1 MPDLFAVGLGGRYS
15 MSDWGSWV
23 LGVSRAQQSLG
34 NGWRYQL
41 GYQVDVSTDV
51 QLSWVNEQ
59 RGDGYSDLSG
69 YGGVP
74 AAGSSV
80 RNQWQ
85 LSVPM
90 GRWGDISG
98 TYEQLDAT
106 AGESRQTFGLAQQR
120 SEEHTSEL

>member
-1 MPDLFAVGLGGRYS
+1 MIRRLPGATRPDPLFPDTALCRSVGLGGRYS

-80 RNQWQ
+80 RNQ
-85 LSVPM
+85 
-90 GRWGDISG
+90 
-98 TYEQLDAT
+98 
-106 AGESRQTFGLAQQR
+106 
-120 SEEHTSEL
+120 